1 MRRLRVRFWS
11 LSTAA
16 WMALAAAV
24 LLSSGCPAKTN
35 NGSNM
40 NVTPTISVQPASQ
53 SVAAGQMATFSV
65 VASGTPPPSYQWQ
78 LNSRNISG
86 ATSSSYTTPATTVLD
101 DGEKFTVFVTNAAG
115 GIISNQATLH
125 VFLTGAA
132 SITTQPLSVA
142 VAVGQSATFTVSAAG
157 TAPLSYQWLMNGANI
172 PGANSA
178 SYMIAAALYSSG
190 GEKFSVKVSNAAGS
204 ATSAAAT
211 LTVNPS
217 PAVDVLTYHNDLART
232 GQNLNEII
240 LTPSSVKAATF
251 GKIGFFSVD
260 GLVDAQPLY
269 LSNVTLGAQGTHDV
283 LYVATENDSVYA
295 FDAIT
300 GDVLWQVSMLGT
312 GETPSD
318 DRGCGQ
324 VTPKIGITSTPVI
337 DRSRGPNGAM
347 YLVAMS
353 KNGSGTYF
361 QRVHALDITTG
372 AELFGGPATIQ
383 AQYPGTGAN
392 SNGANVIFDP
402 AQYKERTGLLELNG
416 IIYTMWASHCDDSPY
431 TGWLMG
437 FDAGTLALGTSNI
450 LNVTPNG
457 SDGAIWASG
466 AAPAADSSGNFY
478 VLDGNGTFDTSL
490 TGVGFPS
497 QGDFGNAFL
506 KFSTAGA
513 LKVADYFEMFN
524 QGSENGSDVDL
535 GSGGAMVLPDLT
547 DATNKTWH
555 LAIGAGKDSNI
566 YVANRDSMG
575 GFNSNTNNIYQE
587 LAGALPG
594 GIWSMPAYFNGT
606 VYFGPVSNALLAFSI
621 SNAKLS
627 ATPVA
632 TPNSFAYPGVT
643 PGVSAHGTS
652 NAIVWAVENSGG
664 AGILHAYD
672 ATNVAS
678 EFYNSTQ
685 GANGQFSDNKFIT
698 PTVANGR
705 VYIGTPTG
713 VVVFGLLP

>member
-1 MRRLRVRFWS
+1 
-11 LSTAA
+11 
-16 WMALAAAV
+16 MALAAAV

-35 NGSNM
+35 NGSNT
-40 NVTPTISVQPASQ
+40 NVAPTISVQPASQ

-65 VASGTPPPSYQWQ
+65 VASGTPPPTFQWQ
-78 LNSRNISG
+78 KNGSNISG
-86 ATSSSYTTPATTVLD
+86 ATSSSYTTPTTTMAD
-101 DGEKFTVFVTNAAG
+101 DGEKFTVVVTNAAG
-115 GIISNQATLH
+115 SITSNPATLS

-132 SITTQPLSVA
+132 SITTQPVSVA
-142 VAVGQSATFTVSAAG
+142 VAVGQPAMFTVSAAG
-157 TAPLSYQWLMNGANI
+157 TPPLSYQWLMNGANI

-178 SYMIAAALYSSG
+178 SYTIPAALYSSG

-204 ATSAAAT
+204 ATSTAAT

-232 GQNLNEII
+232 GQNLSEVI
-240 LTPSSVKAATF
+240 LTPSSVKSATF

-269 LSNVTLGAQGTHDV
+269 LSNVNLGAQGTHDV
-283 LYVATENDSVYA
+283 LYVVTENDSIYA

-300 GDVLWQVSMLGT
+300 GDVLWQVSVLSA

-361 QRVHALDITTG
+361 QRIHALDITTG
-372 AELFGGPATIQ
+372 GELFGGPATIH

-392 SNGANVIFDP
+392 SNGTDVIFDP

-416 IIYTMWASHCDDSPY
+416 IIYTTWASHCDDAPY
-431 TGWLMG
+431 TGWVMG

-457 SDGAIWASG
+457 GEGAMWASG
-466 AAPAADSSGNFY
+466 AAPAADTSGNFY

-490 TGVGFPS
+490 TGAGFPS

-506 KFSTAGA
+506 KFSTAGG

-524 QGSENGSDVDL
+524 QGYENGNDVDL

-547 DATNKTWH
+547 DASSKTWH

-566 YVANRDSMG
+566 YVVNRDSMG
-575 GFNSNTNNIYQE
+575 GFNSNTNNVYQV

-594 GIWSMPAYFNGT
+594 GIWSMPAYFNST
-606 VYFGPVSNALLAFSI
+606 VYFGPVGNPLLAFSI

-632 TPNSFAYPGVT
+632 APNSFAYPGVT

-672 ATNVAS
+672 ATNVAG

-698 PTVANGR
+698 PTIANGR

-713 VVVFGLLP
+713 VAVFGLLP